1 MVTEF
6 EGADANEVSPSVF
19 VAVTVN
25 VYEVP
30 DVSPMT
36 VMVPEPA

>member
-6 EGADANEVSPSVF
+6 EGADSNEVSPSVF